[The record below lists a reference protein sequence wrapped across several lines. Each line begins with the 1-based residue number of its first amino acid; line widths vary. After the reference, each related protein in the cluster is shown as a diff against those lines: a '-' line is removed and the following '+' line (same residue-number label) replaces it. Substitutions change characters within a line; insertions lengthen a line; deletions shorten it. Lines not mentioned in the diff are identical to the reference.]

1 MRGREREK
9 YLYLL
14 RSILGLRGG
23 ESERVSTV
31 PHVSESAPFRGRSAA
46 DFGPIFG
53 RGDGPFMIGL
63 EAPTGS
69 QYSVFAKCRGL
80 STPKD
85 TEVCLGQSRTELR
98 PKKNGIVGAPP
109 NGGLGD
115 GGHAPPVPT
124 LANQAPPKPTLKR
137 TQADGQAELDLT
149 THNRFKGEGRDF
161 DMKRTRGTPPEA

>member
-1 MRGREREK
+1 
-9 YLYLL
+9 
-14 RSILGLRGG
+14 
-23 ESERVSTV
+23 
-31 PHVSESAPFRGRSAA
+31 
-46 DFGPIFG
+46 
-53 RGDGPFMIGL
+53 MIGL

-69 QYSVFAKCRGL
+69 QSSVFAKCRGL
-80 STPKD
+80 NTPKD
-85 TEVCLGQSRTELR
+85 TEVCLRSHELR
-98 PKKNGIVGAPP
+98 GPKKNGIVGAPP

-137 TQADGQAELDLT
+137 TQADGQAELDST

>member
-1 MRGREREK
+1 M
-9 YLYLL
+9 
-14 RSILGLRGG
+14 
-23 ESERVSTV
+23 
-31 PHVSESAPFRGRSAA
+31 SESAPFRRRSAA

-69 QYSVFAKCRGL
+69 QYSVFAQCRGL
-80 STPKD
+80 NTSED
-85 TEVCLGQSRTELR
+85 TEVCLGQSRTGLG
-98 PKKNGIVGAPP
+98 PKKNGFVGAPP

-115 GGHAPPVPT
+115 GGNAPPVPI

-137 TQADGQAELDLT
+137 TQADGQAELDST